1 MQDQGLPLC
10 GLYQDVHQGKN
21 KTRPEVVNRCDSRFM
36 TGFKT
41 EFVTGHT
48 HDSIHDRIHD
58 GIHESEH

>member
-1 MQDQGLPLC
+1 MKVTL
-10 GLYQDVHQGKN
+10 KT
-21 KTRPEVVNRCDSRFM
+21 KRWTKIKETRPEVVNRCDSRLM